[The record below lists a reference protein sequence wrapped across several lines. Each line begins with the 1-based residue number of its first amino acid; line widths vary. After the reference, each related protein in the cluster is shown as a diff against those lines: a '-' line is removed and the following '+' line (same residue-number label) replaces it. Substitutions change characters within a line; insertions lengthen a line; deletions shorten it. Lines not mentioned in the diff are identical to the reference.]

1 MTETGCERATRPSAT
16 AARCGKQDVWAGF
29 TELHHAAVA
38 DRALPSR
45 IKELMALAIA
55 VVKQCD
61 GCIAYHAKA
70 AALQGATTEEVAEAL
85 GVALLMDG
93 GTASVYA
100 PRAWAAYH
108 EFAAPAED
116 DTGAPVAT

>member
-16 AARCGKQDVWAGF
+16 AARCGRQDVWAGF

-70 AALQGATTEEVAEAL
+70 C
-85 GVALLMDG
+85 GVRKLARR
-93 GTASVYA
+93 V
-100 PRAWAAYH
+100 
-108 EFAAPAED
+108 FAHRRPE
-116 DTGAPVAT
+116 GAPILSHDR